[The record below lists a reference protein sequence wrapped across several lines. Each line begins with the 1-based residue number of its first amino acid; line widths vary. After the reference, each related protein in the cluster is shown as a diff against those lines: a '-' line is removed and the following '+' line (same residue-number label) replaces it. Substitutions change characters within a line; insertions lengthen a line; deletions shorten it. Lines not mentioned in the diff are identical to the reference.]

1 MSASIEYCVL
11 SGKGLCLGLIT
22 RPEESYRLC
31 VGVGVCVFV
40 CVCVCVGGCGYVCV
54 CTIMKPRQ

>member
-40 CVCVCVGGCGYVCV
+40 CVCVCVCVCV
-54 CTIMKPRQ
+54 DVGMCACVRS